1 MRTNRTGQ
9 FLVSLV
15 ASSSIGLGA
24 GGCGVDTELDDDP
37 GSSPAAEIAAASS
50 ALTPTDPHFSKQ
62 WSLYNQGQTV
72 PIEEIGGGT
81 TDVVAVSPVDIN
93 ARAAWDISQGSTS
106 VIVGIIDPGDTDL
119 THPDLITN
127 IYPCGHSSG
136 CDFVD
141 GDGMNMPQAHG
152 THIAGIIAARLSNS
166 QGVVGVAP
174 KVKILPM
181 RASADDDSMIDAI
194 DYARSVGVKIISVSQ
209 GGADFYNESVKA
221 AIASSGILFVCSA
234 GNDSTAAYNY
244 PSAYALPNVI
254 SVANVDPT
262 GEVAPMSNYGEA
274 HVHIG
279 APGKGIYSTLPGNQY
294 GYMDGTSMAAPH
306 VAGVAALLRSKY
318 SSLTVT
324 QIRDRILR
332 TGMKLTSLSG
342 VVQTGAMLDA
352 YAALKDV
359 GPVAPAASSVPGT
372 VTLQWPAVSGATRY
386 DVEVDGSTVNVGNA
400 LSYVHSGLVTGS
412 THVYRVRATVS
423 GSSTPWSY
431 RVLKK
436 VVQDPTREAYVLES
450 SHPYDSEDGF
460 TGHVTKRNAKLLRAH
475 FSKVE
480 LAPGVV
486 LQYMVNDGDDTYLTG
501 SYASGFWT
509 HWKPGELFFEVS
521 SDESATTYGFKID
534 AIEYLT
540 GIPEQPYPPYYFDVV
555 PGKIAVGVGCSPGS
569 VDTRVFRAT
578 SPGGTYTQVAT
589 LPQSEWKYE
598 DTSVTAGVTYHYKI
612 SCSNDLGVSPQSDEL
627 SVVAQ

>member
-1 MRTNRTGQ
+1 MRTNRTGHI
-9 FLVSLV
+9 LVSFV
-15 ASSSIGLGA
+15 ASSFVGLGA
-24 GGCGVDTELDDDP
+24 AGCGVDTAVDDDP
-37 GSSPAAEIAAASS
+37 GSSPAPEIAAASS

-119 THPDLITN
+119 THPDLANN

-136 CDFVD
+136 CDFID
-141 GDGMNMPQAHG
+141 GDGMNMPNAHG

-194 DYARSVGVKIISVSQ
+194 DYAVSVGVKIISVSQ

-318 SSLTVT
+318 SSLTVA

-352 YAALKDV
+352 HAALKDV
-359 GPVAPAASSVPGT
+359 GPAAPAASSVPGT

-386 DVEVDGSTVNVGNA
+386 DVEVDGSTINVGSA
-400 LSYVHSGLVTGS
+400 LSYVHSGLATGS

-423 GSSTPWSY
+423 GSSTLWSY

-436 VVQDPTREAYVLES
+436 AVQDPTREAYVLES
-450 SHPYDSEDGF
+450 SHPYYSEDGL
-460 TGHVTKRNAKLLRAH
+460 TGHVTKRNATLLRAH

-480 LAPGVV
+480 LAPGVL

-509 HWKPGELFFEVS
+509 HWKPGELYFEVS

-540 GIPEQPYPPYYFDVV
+540 GVPERPYPPYHFDVV
-555 PGKIAVGVGCSPGS
+555 PGTIAVGVGCSPGS

-612 SCSNDLGVSPQSDEL
+612 SCSNDLGVSPQSDPL

>member
-1 MRTNRTGQ
+1 M
-9 FLVSLV
+9 
-15 ASSSIGLGA
+15 
-24 GGCGVDTELDDDP
+24 GVDDDP
-37 GSSPAAEIAAASS
+37 GSSHGVEVATASS

-62 WSLYNQGQTV
+62 WSFYNQGQTV
-72 PIEEIGGGT
+72 PVEEIEGGT
-81 TDVVAVSPVDIN
+81 TDVVAVPRVDIN

-119 THPDLITN
+119 THPDLINN
-127 IYPCGHSSG
+127 IYPCAHSSG
-136 CDFVD
+136 CDFID
-141 GDGMNMPQAHG
+141 GDGMNMPHDHG
-152 THIAGIIAARLSNS
+152 THIAGIIAARISNA
-166 QGVVGVAP
+166 QGIVGVAP
-174 KVKILPM
+174 KVKLLPM
-181 RASADDDSMIDAI
+181 RASADDASIIDAI
-194 DYARSVGVKIISVSQ
+194 DFAKSVGVKIINVSQ
-209 GGADFYNESVKA
+209 GGADFYNEDVKT
-221 AIASSGILFVCSA
+221 AIAGSGILFVFSA
-234 GNDSTAAYNY
+234 GNDATAAYNY
-244 PSAYALPNVI
+244 PSAYDLPNVI

-294 GYMDGTSMAAPH
+294 GYMDGTSQAAPH

-352 YAALKDV
+352 YAALKDI
-359 GPVAPAASSVPGT
+359 GPVKPAASSVPGT
-372 VTLQWPAVSGATRY
+372 VTLAWPAVPGATRY
-386 DVEVDGSTVNVGNA
+386 DVEVNGSAVNVGNV
-400 LSYVHSGLVTGS
+400 LSYVHSGLVAGS

-423 GSSTPWSY
+423 GSNTEWSY

-436 VVQDPTREAYVLES
+436 AVQDPTREVYVLES
-450 SHPYDSEDGF
+450 SHPYYSEDVF
-460 TGHVTKRNAKLLRAH
+460 TGYVTKRNAKRLRAH

-480 LAPGVV
+480 LAPGVE
-486 LQYMVNDGDDTYLTG
+486 LQYAVNDGDTYLSG
-501 SYASGFWT
+501 SYPSGFWT
-509 HWKPGELFFEVS
+509 HWKPGEFYFEVS
-521 SDESATTYGFKID
+521 ADESATTYGFKID

-540 GIPEQPYPPYYFDVV
+540 GVPDQPYPPYFFDVV
-555 PGKIAVGVGCSPGS
+555 PGMIAVGVSCSPGS

-578 SPGGTYTQVAT
+578 SPGGAYTQVAT
-589 LPQSEWKYE
+589 LPQSAWKYE
-598 DTSVTAGVTYHYKI
+598 DTSVASGVTYHYKI
-612 SCSNDLGVSPQSDEL
+612 SCSNDLGVSPESDPL